1 MTQLMRGYVE
11 AADLGKHGAC
21 HLFRHTAATV
31 LLEAGMDIRYIQA
44 LLGHV
49 KLETT
54 SLYAQVSIRELKRL
68 HSALHPA
75 ARLERAASALGSCEA
90 VPAATDLFNQLDE
103 EAEEEER
110 DGR

>member
-1 MTQLMRGYVE
+1 
-11 AADLGKHGAC
+11 
-21 HLFRHTAATV
+21 
-31 LLEAGMDIRYIQA
+31 MDIRYTQA

-75 ARLERAASALGSCEA
+75 ARLHGPARASEADPSSAVTAREPLE
-90 VPAATDLFNQLDE
+90 VLDDE
-103 EAEEEER
+103 VEDDEFA
-110 DGR
+110 

>member
-1 MTQLMRGYVE
+1 MYV
-11 AADLGKHGAC
+11 
-21 HLFRHTAATV
+21 
-31 LLEAGMDIRYIQA
+31 RYIQA

-75 ARLERAASALGSCEA
+75 ARLKP
-90 VPAATDLFNQLDE
+90 PAACGDAAAKDVPPSARELLEALD
-103 EAEEEER
+103 AEEES
-110 DGR
+110 DA